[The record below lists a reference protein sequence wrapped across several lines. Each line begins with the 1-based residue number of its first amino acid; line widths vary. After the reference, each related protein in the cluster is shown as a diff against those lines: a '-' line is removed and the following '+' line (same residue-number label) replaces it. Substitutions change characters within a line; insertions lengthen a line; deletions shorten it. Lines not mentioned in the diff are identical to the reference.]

1 MSAGSG
7 ASNIGYGNV
16 SPFNNS
22 SLVNGTNSNY
32 SGSFSSNEIP
42 GCPGLVGVKNNVDA
56 AAGKYSFKGGAK
68 ILKRKIKNITKRYK
82 MKGGRKSRKS
92 LRRRVK
98 TRALALAGGRKN
110 SKNRRDRGTRRRNK
124 KYMKGGSQFFNNF
137 PNTPS
142 YSVGGI
148 LPANELGLANP
159 PPIKVWDGNVNN
171 IDNYNHFTGK
181 GFPSA
186 GH

>member
-68 ILKRKIKNITKRYK
+68 IPLFPLKSNY
-82 MKGGRKSRKS
+82 S
-92 LRRRVK
+92 LNFFPICMVNLCLYCPQRFQHADHLRVK
-98 TRALALAGGRKN
+98 IPNPRKLHRLHSPFYRIAL
-110 SKNRRDRGTRRRNK
+110 
-124 KYMKGGSQFFNNF
+124 MKLNDQSC
-137 PNTPS
+137 
-142 YSVGGI
+142 
-148 LPANELGLANP
+148 LNP
-159 PPIKVWDGNVNN
+159 
-171 IDNYNHFTGK
+171 
-181 GFPSA
+181 
-186 GH
+186 